1 MQDDPFGQT
10 SGPSFQVTEAHRESI
25 AALIALWGFSDS
37 GKTFSALRLARGLV
51 GSKGKIVVIDTE
63 NRRAKFYAGMF
74 GGWHHIDMQPPF
86 TAQRYTAAV
95 EAAIRFGADCIII
108 DSMSHVWAG
117 EGGVLDQAEAS
128 SMNGLAKW
136 RAPKMEYTRMRNML
150 LRSPVHVIFCLR
162 AKEKYVQ
169 TGGGKSAQIVSSG
182 HVPICDSLFIY
193 EMTVSAKMESGT
205 HKPIA
210 PVKAPEGMRTPI
222 IPGEFISEK
231 AGEAIAEWAAGGVK
245 LDHAALATQTEARA
259 VATEGTIRFRD
270 WWQSIDKQAKAA
282 CKEILPEIQSIAK
295 QADEEMA
302 RKAEEAIRESNSG
315 DDPLADPF
323 SQDAAA

>member
-1 MQDDPFGQT
+1 MKDDPFSHAG
-10 SGPSFQVTEAHRESI
+10 GPSFQVTEAHRESI

-51 GSKGKIVVIDTE
+51 GAKGKVVVIDTE

-117 EGGVLDQAEAS
+117 EGGVLDQAEANNS
-128 SMNGLAKW
+128 SGLAKW
-136 RAPKMEYTRMRNML
+136 KTPKMEYTRMRNML

-169 TGGGKSAQIVSSG
+169 TGSGRDAKIVSAG
-182 HVPICDSLFIY
+182 HVPICDSLFVY

-205 HKPIA
+205 HKPMI
-210 PVKAPEGMRTPI
+210 PVKAPEGMRPSI
-222 IPGEFISEK
+222 IAGEFITERS
-231 AGEAIAEWAAGGVK
+231 GEAIAEWAAGGVK
-245 LDHAALATQTEARA
+245 LDHAALAVQAEARTK
-259 VATEGTIRFRD
+259 ATDGTIKFRD
-270 WWQSIDKQAKAA
+270 WWQSLDKPARAA
-282 CKEILPEIQSIAK
+282 CKDILPEIQDIAK
-295 QADEEMA
+295 KADEEMA
-302 RKAEEAIRESNSG
+302 RKAEEMIKDASSG
-315 DDPLADPF
+315 DDPLTDPF
-323 SQDAAA
+323 AQTAA

>member
-1 MQDDPFGQT
+1 MQDDPFGHAA
-10 SGPSFQVTEAHRESI
+10 GPSFQVVEAQRESI

-51 GSKGKIVVIDTE
+51 GAKGKIVVIDTE

-128 SMNGLAKW
+128 SVNGLAKW

-162 AKEKYVQ
+162 AKEKFVQ
-169 TGGGKSAQIVSSG
+169 TGAGKSAQIASTG

-210 PVKAPEGMRTPI
+210 PVKCPEGMKPSI
-222 IPGEFISEK
+222 IPGEFISEQSG
-231 AGEAIAEWAAGGVK
+231 AAIAEWAAGGVK
-245 LDHAALATQTEARA
+245 LDHAALAVQAEARA
-259 VATEGTIRFRD
+259 KATEGTIKFRD
-270 WWQSIDKQAKAA
+270 WWQSIDRPKRAA
-282 CKEILPEIQSIAK
+282 CKDIMPEIQSIST
-295 QADEEMA
+295 QADEESA
-302 RKAEEAIRESNSG
+302 RKAQDLIREANTG
-315 DDPLADPF
+315 DDPLSDPF
-323 SQDAAA
+323 TQDAA